1 MSEKKY
7 FAHPNSLVES
17 EHIGANTRI
26 WAFVAVQKNVIIGE
40 DCNLCNGVYVEN
52 GVIIGNRVTIK
63 NGISLWEGLKIEDDV
78 FLGPHAVFTNDMFPR
93 SKMHLGNFLST
104 EIKKGASV
112 GANSTV
118 LCGITLGKY
127 CMTGAGSVVTRSV
140 PDFAVVAG
148 NPARFKYWISKNGE
162 KLVFNKEGIAKD
174 SLNNSYKFLEN
185 EDKTK
190 NTVKEI

>member
-17 EHIGANTRI
+17 ENIGANTRI
-26 WAFVAVQKNVIIGE
+26 WAFVSVQKNVIIGE
-40 DCNLCNGVYVEN
+40 DCNLGNGVYVEN
-52 GVIIGNRVTIK
+52 GVVIGNRVTIK
-63 NGISLWEGLKIEDDV
+63 NGISLWEGLRIEDDV

-93 SKMHLGNFLST
+93 SKMVLGNFLST

-112 GANSTV
+112 GANSTI
-118 LCGITLGKY
+118 LCGITLGRY
-127 CMTGAGSVVTRSV
+127 CLTGAGSVVTKSV

-162 KLVFNKEGIAKD
+162 KLAFNKDGIAKD
-174 SLNNSYKFLEN
+174 SLKNQYKLIEN
-185 EDKTK
+185 EDTTK

>member
-1 MSEKKY
+1 MTGKRY
-7 FAHPNSLVES
+7 FAHPNSIVET
-17 EHIGANTRI
+17 ENIGANTRI
-26 WAFVAVQKNVIIGE
+26 WAFVVVQKNVKIGE
-40 DCNLCNGVYVEN
+40 DCNLGNGVYVEN
-52 GVIIGNRVTIK
+52 GVVIGDRVTIK

-78 FLGPHAVFTNDMFPR
+78 FLGPHAVFTNDMIPR

-127 CMTGAGSVVTRSV
+127 CLTGAGSVVTKSV

-162 KLVFNKEGIAKD
+162 KLVFDKNGIAVD
-174 SLNNSYKFLEN
+174 SLNNRYELVEN
-185 EDKTK
+185 KDSTK
-190 NTVKEI
+190 NIVREK

>member
-1 MSEKKY
+1 MPEKKY

-17 EHIGANTRI
+17 ENIGANTRI
-26 WAFVAVQKNVIIGE
+26 WAFAVVQKNVIIGE

-52 GVIIGNRVTIK
+52 GVSIGNRVTIK

-78 FLGPHAVFTNDMFPR
+78 FLGPHAVFTNDKFPR

-104 EIKKGASV
+104 EIKMGASV

-127 CMTGAGSVVTRSV
+127 CLIGAGSVVTKSV

-148 NPARFKYWISKNGE
+148 NPARFKYWISKNSE
-162 KLVFNKEGIAKD
+162 KLVFNNNGIAND
-174 SLNNSYKFLEN
+174 SLNNKYKLIEN
-185 EDKTK
+185 EDRTK
-190 NTVKEI
+190 NSVREI